1 MITNSLDINLNY
13 VLQLNNKVIGVYNN
27 KNDLNNY
34 INGCIQNNFFTRE
47 MILIETFINNTC
59 CMVPYDNN
67 NVTNNNNNNA
77 NNILLRNKVINKN
90 TSNNKVNNNTI
101 LNNINKDIDIKS
113 NEEYKKI
120 QESKAELTHK
130 INMLNITKKKIEN
143 EKNIYNIEKELYK
156 KFKLEKSKNDTFVIP
171 EMFEIKYKLYT
182 ELEKDNMVDDFDEYY
197 KRWLEIKPSNNYNMF
212 DTNSYEMSFH
222 NDNVKNKDSTKV
234 EESNKDN
241 LQSNSQ
247 SILQSDSR
255 SELLIEVM
263 I

>member
-1 MITNSLDINLNY
+1 MITNSPDNNSNLNY

-27 KNDLNNY
+27 KNDLNHY

-59 CMVPYDNN
+59 CMVPYNDNN
-67 NVTNNNNNNA
+67 NINNT
-77 NNILLRNKVINKN
+77 NNILLRNKVINIK
-90 TSNNKVNNNTI
+90 TSNNNKVINKNVNNTND
-101 LNNINKDIDIKS
+101 INKDDIKS
-113 NEEYKKI
+113 TEEYKKI
-120 QESKAELTHK
+120 QESKADLTHK
-130 INMLNITKKKIEN
+130 INILKITKKKIEN

-156 KFKLEKSKNDTFVIP
+156 KFKLEKSKNETFVIP

-222 NDNVKNKDSTKV
+222 NDNVKNKNSPV

-241 LQSNSQ
+241 SQ
-247 SILQSDSR
+247 CTLQSDSR
-255 SELLIEVM
+255 SDLLIEVM